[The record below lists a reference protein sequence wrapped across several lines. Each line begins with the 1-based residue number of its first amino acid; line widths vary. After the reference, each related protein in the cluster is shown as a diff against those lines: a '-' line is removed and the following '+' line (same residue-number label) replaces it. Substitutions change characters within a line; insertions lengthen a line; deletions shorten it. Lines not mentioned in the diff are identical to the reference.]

1 MSISSEI
8 NRIKDE
14 VETQADLIGQIRS
27 ALGGENGD
35 STAAN
40 LSGNTTAL
48 REILDLVNYILIPPA
63 EDLDA
68 VLTEQENKIAELKAL
83 LEDKAGE
90 DSGGGVT
97 IETAT
102 LSFSRS
108 GAKTVNLDLYYTD
121 ALHEL
126 VSTNITPT
134 PMNSFE
140 VCKDHIVVVRRSS
153 GTGTIKSITTNGSTV
168 TDLLQGVSST
178 TYQAFVMTGDT
189 VIRVG

>member
-40 LSGNTTAL
+40 LSGNTSSL
-48 REILDLVNYILIPPA
+48 REILELASNIPT

-83 LEDKAGE
+83 LEAKAGE

-102 LSFSRS
+102 LSFSRG
-108 GAKTVNLDLYYTD
+108 GASTVNLDLYYTD

-126 VSTNITPT
+126 VSTNIMPT
-134 PMNSFE
+134 PMDSFE